1 MLRVLLKTA
10 TWLKLKLLP
19 GSLNCALTMVVAR
32 SAVANQ
38 AKFGLFDQSFN
49 PGNFSPR
56 MPLWRLGQEVLRR
69 ELVTDQDLLNLFFEK
84 EAVCLLEKCPNHFWF
99 WQIMLTA
106 LLRHKSSK
114 LTGRQVGEA
123 IANHREQMPRMLLH
137 LKMQA
142 PQSWA
147 EEERALALACGLLLV
162 KQTITRGAV
171 TKETAWQK
179 SPPQIKCEYVVNPL
193 FLN

>member
-1 MLRVLLKTA
+1 MLKQLLSQA

-19 GSLNCALTMVVAR
+19 GALNCALTMAAAR
-32 SAVANQ
+32 GTVANQ
-38 AKFGLFDQSFN
+38 ARFGLFDQSFK

-56 MPLWRLGQEVLRR
+56 MPIWRLGQKILRR

-84 EAVCLLEKCPNHFWF
+84 DAVCLLEKCPNHFWF

-106 LLRHKSSK
+106 LLRHKSNK

-123 IANHREQMPRMLLH
+123 IAHQREQLPRKLLH

-142 PQSWA
+142 PQSWS
-147 EEERALALACGLLLV
+147 EEERVLALSCGLLLV
-162 KQTITRGAV
+162 KQTIIRVAA
-171 TKETAWQK
+171 TKETAWK
-179 SPPQIKCEYVVNPL
+179 NEPQIQCEYVINTL
-193 FLN
+193 FFN